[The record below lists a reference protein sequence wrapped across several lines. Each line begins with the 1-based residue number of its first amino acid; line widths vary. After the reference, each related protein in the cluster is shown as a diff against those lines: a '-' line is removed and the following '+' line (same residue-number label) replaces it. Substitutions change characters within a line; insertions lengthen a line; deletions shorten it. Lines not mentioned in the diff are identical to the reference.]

1 MTDHKTNVLNEDTND
16 LSNQAKYADRVRLL
30 LAEKQK
36 RLGRKLSVFV
46 QTFGC
51 QQNEADSERLMGSAL
66 SLGYEKA
73 SSPESADLIIYN
85 TCAVREHAELKALSK
100 TGQLK
105 HIKAA
110 NPELLVGLWGC
121 MVNQEHRVSDIKNKY
136 P

>member
-51 QQNEADSERLMGSAL
+51 QQNEADSERLMYSAQRKLLCTDL
-66 SLGYEKA
+66 SVNEISEAFGFCDQFYFSRYFKRRCGE
-73 SSPESADLIIYN
+73 SPLRYRKRMQTVDFG
-85 TCAVREHAELKALSK
+85 AEPNITKVK
-100 TGQLK
+100 
-105 HIKAA
+105 I
-110 NPELLVGLWGC
+110 
-121 MVNQEHRVSDIKNKY
+121 
-136 P
+136 